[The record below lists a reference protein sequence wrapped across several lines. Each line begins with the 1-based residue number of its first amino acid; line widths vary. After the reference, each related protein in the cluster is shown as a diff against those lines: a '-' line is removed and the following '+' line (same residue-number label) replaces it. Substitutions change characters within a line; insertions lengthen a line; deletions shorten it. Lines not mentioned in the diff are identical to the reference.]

1 VSVSVRCGEAE
12 PMSVAAPAVRPGHPS
27 VDEDALERALSDVAS
42 LRADLARRVA
52 VAASDAVAD
61 AGEADRD
68 LEDGSGVDDS
78 DAPDPSAS
86 VDQLVTRL
94 RALHGARD
102 ACVSQM
108 RLEGS
113 IREADAAAS
122 ALEAISP
129 DALVESPAEALE
141 CLEAG
146 VEALR
151 AAARA
156 LAADRDE
163 EAAPRFARVAALR
176 VHTLATHSLRR
187 FAVALFANAAASSG
201 WPCDLDQ
208 NALRNFE
215 WALAGDETIDRE
227 NGLRRSFAA
236 CATLRAVAAAAAET
250 FAETNETNG
259 TNMCVSPP
267 SLSWAGEALASPVAE
282 NLRRLFSPTDGDG
295 DGLADPSRPELLF
308 ACASRAIE
316 RLAPLLCSTLESLDA
331 FSWEKKEG
339 KNPHAHCSSSARI
352 EARNASVA
360 FAERVAASAAALVAS
375 RYLPACVSAEED
387 IRADTEKKAKKA
399 NGRGGGASALFSSVS
414 HLEFGKG
421 RRRTDGTSND
431 EKAERREAER
441 LLDVPW
447 LHLADEC
454 ASFDD
459 ATRKT
464 IRETCGH
471 ASYVGLPASSS
482 ALAKMAST
490 DRVWCERWFK
500 AELGDAA
507 RALAETCDKPGDAG
521 WVPAGVGAIAAPGS
535 WEEGD
540 SEFRVHFRSSADV
553 STLRPDVPVA
563 LPAADAACD
572 ALCRATARA
581 LAIPKDA
588 RVARDGLGDLVSRFY
603 GVPERNVNVS
613 ENENVTAEN
622 ANQNADSYVVSAREA
637 FLKSVA
643 FPLAE
648 AFALRCSDRADLDD
662 AFGSLAVGDGT
673 QGMAKMGVCVFAA
686 TRVAL
691 FLKETAESPEVFA
704 GFGEEEN
711 VFFEQISTLE
721 RVADRLTDTLVDAA
735 FGAYAAKCAHYEH
748 GAHLLT
754 FGDDGAEMIS
764 AAERDSDPSPKDEK
778 RSEGKTNAFF
788 SSGSVF
794 RSALL
799 GLPLETLERRLNGLR
814 RALDIPGVD
823 HAGQRTNAAIR
834 TVAKLA
840 ARRLLQNVVLA
851 TRFFSPLGAARFAA
865 DVSALLA
872 VFTAAS
878 FARRP
883 GAFLVEIT
891 EASALLN
898 LDVREAARVATA
910 CGAAE
915 AAAAAAKED
924 EREANDADEKGKG
937 EAVQAAAAARAAAAA
952 AREAVGVFALDDA
965 VAFAVL
971 SRRADLGAKKGT

>member
-1 VSVSVRCGEAE
+1 
-12 PMSVAAPAVRPGHPS
+12 
-27 VDEDALERALSDVAS
+27 
-42 LRADLARRVA
+42 LR
-52 VAASDAVAD
+52 
-61 AGEADRD
+61 
-68 LEDGSGVDDS
+68 
-78 DAPDPSAS
+78 
-86 VDQLVTRL
+86 
-94 RALHGARD
+94 
-102 ACVSQM
+102 
-108 RLEGS
+108 
-113 IREADAAAS
+113 
-122 ALEAISP
+122 
-129 DALVESPAEALE
+129 
-141 CLEAG
+141 
-146 VEALR
+146 
-151 AAARA
+151 
-156 LAADRDE
+156 
-163 EAAPRFARVAALR
+163 
-176 VHTLATHSLRR
+176 
-187 FAVALFANAAASSG
+187 
-201 WPCDLDQ
+201 
-208 NALRNFE
+208 
-215 WALAGDETIDRE
+215 
-227 NGLRRSFAA
+227 
-236 CATLRAVAAAAAET
+236 
-250 FAETNETNG
+250 
-259 TNMCVSPP
+259 
-267 SLSWAGEALASPVAE
+267 
-282 NLRRLFSPTDGDG
+282 
-295 DGLADPSRPELLF
+295 
-308 ACASRAIE
+308 
-316 RLAPLLCSTLESLDA
+316 STLESLDA

-421 RRRTDGTSND
+421 RRRTDTRASND

-471 ASYVGLPASSS
+471 ASYVDIPASSS

-521 WVPAGVGAIAAPGS
+521 WVPVGVGGIAAPGS

-553 STLRPDVPVA
+553 STLRRDSVPVA

-572 ALCRATARA
+572 ALRRATARA

-603 GVPERNVNVS
+603 GVPERNVS
-613 ENENVTAEN
+613 ENENVSAEN
-622 ANQNADSYVVSAREA
+622 AENAIHSYVVSAREA

-673 QGMAKMGVCVFAA
+673 QGMAKMGRCVFAA

-711 VFFEQISTLE
+711 VFLTQISTLE

-754 FGDDGAEMIS
+754 FGDDGGETIV
-764 AAERDSDPSPKDEK
+764 AAERDSDRSPKVEK
-778 RSEGKTNAFF
+778 LSEGKTNAFF
-788 SSGSVF
+788 SSGSVS
-794 RSALL
+794 RSALF

-814 RALDIPGVD
+814 RALDVPGED
-823 HAGQRTNAAIR
+823 LSAGQRTNAAIR

-851 TRFFSPLGAARFAA
+851 TRFFSPLGAKRFAN

-872 VFTAAS
+872 VFSATR

-883 GAFLVEIT
+883 GAFLVEVT

-915 AAAAAAKED
+915 AAAAAKEN

>member
-1 VSVSVRCGEAE
+1 
-12 PMSVAAPAVRPGHPS
+12 MSVAAPAVRPGHPS

-267 SLSWAGEALASPVAE
+267 SLSWAGEALASSVAE

-622 ANQNADSYVVSAREA
+622 AKENADSYVVSAREA

-754 FGDDGAEMIS
+754 FGDDGAETIR
-764 AAERDSDPSPKDEK
+764 AAERFSDPSPKDEK
-778 RSEGKTNAFF
+778 QSEGKTNAFF

-794 RSALL
+794 RSALF
-799 GLPLETLERRLNGLR
+799 GLPLETLERRLQGLR
-814 RALDIPGVD
+814 TALDIPGED
-823 HAGQRTNAAIR
+823 LSAGQRTNAAIR

-872 VFTAAS
+872 VFSATR

-883 GAFLVEIT
+883 GAFLVEVT

-915 AAAAAAKED
+915 AAAAAAKEI
-924 EREANDADEKGKG
+924 EREENDADEKGKG
-937 EAVQAAAAARAAAAA
+937 EAVQGAAVARATAAA

>member
-1 VSVSVRCGEAE
+1 
-12 PMSVAAPAVRPGHPS
+12 M
-27 VDEDALERALSDVAS
+27 DEDALERALSDVAS

-421 RRRTDGTSND
+421 RRRTDGASND

-471 ASYVGLPASSS
+471 ASYVDIPASSS
-482 ALAKMAST
+482 ALAQMAST

-521 WVPAGVGAIAAPGS
+521 WVPVGVGGIAAPGS
-535 WEEGD
+535 WEECD

-553 STLRPDVPVA
+553 STLRRDSVPVA

-572 ALCRATARA
+572 ALRRATARA

-603 GVPERNVNVS
+603 GVPERNVS

-622 ANQNADSYVVSAREA
+622 AKENADSYVVSAREA

-673 QGMAKMGVCVFAA
+673 QGMAKMGRCVFAA

-754 FGDDGAEMIS
+754 FGDDGGETIV

-778 RSEGKTNAFF
+778 LSEGKTNAFF
-788 SSGSVF
+788 SGGSVS
-794 RSALL
+794 RSALF

-814 RALDIPGVD
+814 RALDVPGED
-823 HAGQRTNAAIR
+823 LSAGQRTNAAIR

-851 TRFFSPLGAARFAA
+851 TRFFSPLGAKRFAN

-872 VFTAAS
+872 VFSATR

-883 GAFLVEIT
+883 GAFLVEST

-915 AAAAAAKED
+915 AAAAAAKEN

>member
-1 VSVSVRCGEAE
+1 
-12 PMSVAAPAVRPGHPS
+12 MSVAASAVRPGLPS

-52 VAASDAVAD
+52 AAASDAVAD

-68 LEDGSGVDDS
+68 REDGPVVDDS

-141 CLEAG
+141 RLEAG

-163 EAAPRFARVAALR
+163 EAVEEAAEAEKRRRKSGGSAREAPPKAPRFARVAALR
-176 VHTLATHSLRR
+176 VHALATRRLRR
-187 FAVALFANAAASSG
+187 FATALFANAAASSG
-201 WPCDLDQ
+201 WPCDLDR
-208 NALRNFE
+208 NALSDFE
-215 WALAGDETIDRE
+215 WALARGDETTDRE
-227 NGLRRSFAA
+227 KNDGLRRSFAA

-250 FAETNETNG
+250 FAETDDG
-259 TNMCVSPP
+259 VAIVSPP
-267 SLSWAGEALASPVAE
+267 EKEKSMSWAGEALASPVAAR
-282 NLRRLFSPTDGDG
+282 LRRLFSPEEKNGDAKEN
-295 DGLADPSRPELLF
+295 DFFLADPSRPELLF
-308 ACASRAIE
+308 ACASRAIAG
-316 RLAPLLCSTLESLDA
+316 LAPLVCETLESLDA
-331 FSWEKKEG
+331 FGEKKEKEG
-339 KNPHAHCSSSARI
+339 RRHATRGFSARI

-360 FAERVAASAAALVAS
+360 FAESVAASAASLVAS
-375 RYLPACVSAEED
+375 RYLPACAAAEEAS
-387 IRADTEKKAKKA
+387 ADEEKKAKKM
-399 NGRGGGASALFSSVS
+399 GSRGGGTSASVLFSSVS
-414 HLEFGKG
+414 VEFVG
-421 RRRTDGTSND
+421 RRRTNGASND
-431 EKAERREAER
+431 ENAERREAAR
-441 LLDVPW
+441 LDVPW

-459 ATRKT
+459 AVRKT
-464 IRETCGH
+464 IREALTKK
-471 ASYVGLPASSS
+471 SYVGLPASSS
-482 ALAKMAST
+482 ALARLAST
-490 DRVWCERWFK
+490 DRVWCERWFT

-507 RALAETCDKPGDAG
+507 RALAETCDAPGDAG
-521 WVPAGVGAIAAPGS
+521 WVPAGIGGDAESPRYDA
-535 WEEGD
+535 END
-540 SEFRVHFRSSADV
+540 SETAFE
-553 STLRPDVPVA
+553 TLRPDVPVA

-572 ALCRATARA
+572 ALRRATARA
-581 LAIPKDA
+581 LAIPADA
-588 RVARDGLGDLVSRFY
+588 RVARDGLGDLVGRFY
-603 GVPERNVNVS
+603 GVSQKKTENVS
-613 ENENVTAEN
+613 EDASVSEN
-622 ANQNADSYVVSAREA
+622 VVSAREA
-637 FLKSVA
+637 FLASVA

-648 AFALRCSDRADLDD
+648 AFARRCATRADADD
-662 AFGSLAVGDGT
+662 AFGSLAVGDGV
-673 QGMAKMGVCVFAA
+673 QGMVKIGRCVSAA

-691 FLKETAESPEVFA
+691 FLKETAESAEVVA
-704 GFGEEEN
+704 GFSVEKN

-721 RVADRLTDTLVDAA
+721 RHADRLTDVLVDAA

-754 FGDDGAEMIS
+754 FGDDDGESPTAIH
-764 AAERDSDPSPKDEK
+764 RDSDGEK
-778 RSEGKTNAFF
+778 KTDLSF
-788 SSGSVF
+788 VCP
-794 RSALL
+794 SALF
-799 GLPLETLERRLNGLR
+799 GAPLETLRERLVGLR
-814 RALDIPGVD
+814 RALDRGED

-834 TVAKLA
+834 TVARLA

-851 TRFFSPLGAARFAA
+851 THKNVFSTLGAARFAA

-872 VFTAAS
+872 VFTAAR
-878 FARRP
+878 ARRP
-883 GAFLVEIT
+883 AACLVEII

-915 AAAAAAKED
+915 AAAAAAEEN
-924 EREANDADEKGKG
+924 EREANDADEKRKDD
-937 EAVQAAAAARAAAAA
+937 AAAAARAAAAA
-952 AREAVGVFALDDA
+952 AREAVGVFVLDDA

>member
-1 VSVSVRCGEAE
+1 
-12 PMSVAAPAVRPGHPS
+12 M
-27 VDEDALERALSDVAS
+27 DEDALERALSDVAS

-507 RALAETCDKPGDAG
+507 RALAETCDKPGDAR

-754 FGDDGAEMIS
+754 FGDDGAETIS

-794 RSALL
+794 RSALF

-814 RALDIPGVD
+814 RALDIPGGD
-823 HAGQRTNAAIR
+823 GAGQRTNAAIR

-883 GAFLVEIT
+883 GAFLVEST

-915 AAAAAAKED
+915 AAAAAAQEN